1 MVDVNQDSL
10 LSPEEVVDSSLKEY
24 EKKLMK
30 QFPYDGDGDDDDD
43 SDSDG
48 EEVDDMEGVED
59 SNSGNR
65 EEL

>member
-10 LSPEEVVDSSLKEY
+10 LSPEEVVDSSLEEY

-30 QFPYDGDGDDDDD
+30 QFPYEDDDSEGDDDG
-43 SDSDG
+43 G
-48 EEVDDMEGVED
+48 EEDDMEGDED
-59 SNSGNR
+59 TNSGNR

>member
-10 LSPEEVVDSSLKEY
+10 VSPEEVMDSSLEEY

-30 QFPYDGDGDDDDD
+30 QFPYEDDSEGDDDG
-43 SDSDG
+43 G
-48 EEVDDMEGVED
+48 EEDDMEGDED
-59 SNSGNR
+59 TNSGNR

>member
-10 LSPEEVVDSSLKEY
+10 VSPEEVMDSSLEEY

-30 QFPYDGDGDDDDD
+30 QFPYEDD
-43 SDSDG
+43 SDDDGG
-48 EEVDDMEGVED
+48 EEDDMEGDED
-59 SNSGNR
+59 TYSGNR